1 MAKKYQ
7 QREMA
12 HRVKVETAPN
22 GYSLDVDGNGYMYFT
37 LAELVEGFFTHVGL
51 GIVDYCDEQTMRD
64 LMTAC
69 ATWPKEGDAIKC
81 AAEQQKTIDTLD
93 QAHKKALNVIKQI
106 KQSNVKLADDLTK
119 TKKRLDFYIEENEK
133 QKKHI
138 FRLENPDAPVE
149 ESAPKKNWKKGR
161 IHKDDIV
168 VELPKKIIKVK
179 PGPPIDKP
187 AKVERRGRPPKQA
200 TKKDDHEELEKRLRE
215 KGVLK

>member
-1 MAKKYQ
+1 
-7 QREMA
+7 MA

-51 GIVDYCDEQTMRD
+51 GIVDYCDEQTMHD

-149 ESAPKKNWKKGR
+149 EAAPKKNWKNGR
-161 IHKDDIV
+161 IHKAEIPS
-168 VELPKKIIKVK
+168 PKKIIKVK

-187 AKVERRGRPPKQA
+187 AKVERRGRPPK
-200 TKKDDHEELEKRLRE
+200 TKDHEELEQKLKA

>member
-1 MAKKYQ
+1 MAKKYK

-69 ATWPKEGDAIKC
+69 ATWPKEGDAIKF
-81 AAEQQKTIDTLD
+81 AAEQQKTIDTID
-93 QAHKKALNVIKQI
+93 QAHKKAMNVIKQI

-119 TKKRLDFYIEENEK
+119 TKKRLNFYIEENEK

-138 FRLENPDAPVE
+138 FRLENPDAPE
-149 ESAPKKNWKKGR
+149 EEKPKVNWKKGR
-161 IHKDDIV
+161 IHKAEIPS
-168 VELPKKIIKVK
+168 PKKIIKVK

-187 AKVERRGRPPKQA
+187 KVKRRGRPPK
-200 TKKDDHEELEKRLRE
+200 TKGHEELEQKLKA

>member
-1 MAKKYQ
+1 
-7 QREMA
+7 MA

-133 QKKHI
+133 QKKH
-138 FRLENPDAPVE
+138 R
-149 ESAPKKNWKKGR
+149 
-161 IHKDDIV
+161 
-168 VELPKKIIKVK
+168 
-179 PGPPIDKP
+179 
-187 AKVERRGRPPKQA
+187 
-200 TKKDDHEELEKRLRE
+200 
-215 KGVLK
+215 

>member
-1 MAKKYQ
+1 MAKKYK

-51 GIVDYCDEQTMRD
+51 GIVDYCDKQTMRD

-138 FRLENPDAPVE
+138 FRLENPDAPE
-149 ESAPKKNWKKGR
+149 EEKPKINWKKGR
-161 IHKDDIV
+161 IHKAEIPS
-168 VELPKKIIKVK
+168 PKKIIKVK

-187 AKVERRGRPPKQA
+187 VKVERRGRPPK
-200 TKKDDHEELEKRLRE
+200 TKDHEELEQKLKA

>member
-1 MAKKYQ
+1 
-7 QREMA
+7 MA

-81 AAEQQKTIDTLD
+81 AAGQQKTIDTLD

-138 FRLENPDAPVE
+138 FRLENPDAPE
-149 ESAPKKNWKKGR
+149 EEKPKINWKKGR
-161 IHKDDIV
+161 IHKAEIPS
-168 VELPKKIIKVK
+168 PKKIIKVK

-187 AKVERRGRPPKQA
+187 KVERRGRPPK
-200 TKKDDHEELEKRLRE
+200 TKDHEELEQKLKA

>member
-1 MAKKYQ
+1 
-7 QREMA
+7 MA

-69 ATWPKEGDAIKC
+69 ATWPNEGDAIKC

-93 QAHKKALNVIKQI
+93 QAHKKSLRIIAQI
-106 KQSNVKLADDLTK
+106 KASNTKLADDLTK

-138 FRLENPDAPVE
+138 FRLENPDAPE
-149 ESAPKKNWKKGR
+149 NEKPKVNWKKGR
-161 IHKDDIV
+161 IHKDEIV
-168 VELPKKIIKVK
+168 VNTPKKIIKVK

-187 AKVERRGRPPKQA
+187 AKVERRGRPPK
-200 TKKDDHEELEKRLRE
+200 TKDHEELEQKLKA

>member
-1 MAKKYQ
+1 MAKKYK
-7 QREMA
+7 QREMS
-12 HRVKVETAPN
+12 HKVRVETAPN

-69 ATWPKEGDAIKC
+69 ATWPKEGDAIREIGEK
-81 AAEQQKTIDTLD
+81 QKTIDSLD
-93 QAHKKALNVIKQI
+93 QAHKRALRVIAQI
-106 KQSNVKLADDLTK
+106 KASNVKLADDLTK

-138 FRLENPDAPVE
+138 FRLENPDAPE
-149 ESAPKKNWKKGR
+149 DEKPKVNWKKGR
-161 IHKDDIV
+161 IHKDEIV
-168 VELPKKIIKVK
+168 VEVPKKIIKVA

-187 AKVERRGRPPKQA
+187 EKVRKAGSGRPRK
-200 TKKDDHEELEKRLRE
+200 TKEHEELEQKLKA

>member
-1 MAKKYQ
+1 MAKKYN

-51 GIVDYCDEQTMRD
+51 SIVDYCDEQTMRD

-119 TKKRLDFYIEENEK
+119 TKKRLDFYIEENEQ
-133 QKKHI
+133 QKKRI
-138 FRLENPDAPVE
+138 FRLENPDAPE
-149 ESAPKKNWKKGR
+149 EEKPKVNWKKGR
-161 IHKDDIV
+161 IHKAEIPS
-168 VELPKKIIKVK
+168 PKKIIKVK

-187 AKVERRGRPPKQA
+187 VKVERRGRPPK
-200 TKKDDHEELEKRLRE
+200 TKDHEELEQKLKA

>member
-1 MAKKYQ
+1 MAKKYE

-12 HRVKVETAPN
+12 HKVRLMTTPN

-37 LAELVEGFFTHVGL
+37 LAELVEGFFIHVGL

-149 ESAPKKNWKKGR
+149 EKPKINWKKGR
-161 IHKDDIV
+161 IHKAEIP
-168 VELPKKIIKVK
+168 LPKKIIKVK
-179 PGPPIDKP
+179 LGPPIDKP
-187 AKVERRGRPPKQA
+187 KVERRGRPPK
-200 TKKDDHEELEKRLRE
+200 TKDHEELEQKLKA

>member
-1 MAKKYQ
+1 MPKKYK

-51 GIVDYCDEQTMRD
+51 SIVDYCDEQTMRD

-81 AAEQQKTIDTLD
+81 AAEHQKTIDTLD
-93 QAHKKALNVIKQI
+93 QAHKKAMNVIKQI

-138 FRLENPDAPVE
+138 FRLENPDAPE
-149 ESAPKKNWKKGR
+149 EEKPKVNWKKGR
-161 IHKDDIV
+161 IHKAEIPS
-168 VELPKKIIKVK
+168 PKKIIKVK

-187 AKVERRGRPPKQA
+187 AKVERRGRPPK
-200 TKKDDHEELEKRLRE
+200 TKDHEELEQKLKA

>member
-1 MAKKYQ
+1 MAKKYK

-37 LAELVEGFFTHVGL
+37 LAELVDGFFTHVGL

-93 QAHKKALNVIKQI
+93 QAHKKAMNVIKQI

-138 FRLENPDAPVE
+138 FRLENPDAPE
-149 ESAPKKNWKKGR
+149 GEKPKINWKKGR
-161 IHKDDIV
+161 IHKAEIPS
-168 VELPKKIIKVK
+168 PKKIIKVK

-187 AKVERRGRPPKQA
+187 KVERRGRPPK
-200 TKKDDHEELEKRLRE
+200 TKDHEELEQKLKA

>member
-1 MAKKYQ
+1 MAKKYK
-7 QREMA
+7 QREMT

-93 QAHKKALNVIKQI
+93 QAHKKAINVIKQI

-138 FRLENPDAPVE
+138 LRLENPDAPE
-149 ESAPKKNWKKGR
+149 DDKPKANWKKSR
-161 IHKDDIV
+161 IHKADI
-168 VELPKKIIKVK
+168 PSTKKIIKVK

-187 AKVERRGRPPKQA
+187 KIERRGRPPK
-200 TKKDDHEELEKRLRE
+200 TKGHEELEQKLKA

>member
-1 MAKKYQ
+1 MPKKYK

-51 GIVDYCDEQTMRD
+51 SIVDYCDEQTMRD

-106 KQSNVKLADDLTK
+106 RQSNVKLADDLTK

-138 FRLENPDAPVE
+138 FRLENPDAPE
-149 ESAPKKNWKKGR
+149 EEKPKVNWKKGR
-161 IHKDDIV
+161 IHKDGIV

-187 AKVERRGRPPKQA
+187 KVERRGRPPK
-200 TKKDDHEELEKRLRE
+200 TKDHEELEQKLKA
-215 KGVLK
+215 KGVIK

>member
-1 MAKKYQ
+1 MAKKYK

-37 LAELVEGFFTHVGL
+37 LVELVEGFFTHVGL

-81 AAEQQKTIDTLD
+81 AAEQQKTIDTID
-93 QAHKKALNVIKQI
+93 QAHKKAMNVIKQI

-119 TKKRLDFYIEENEK
+119 TKKRLDFYIEENEQ
-133 QKKHI
+133 QKKRI
-138 FRLENPDAPVE
+138 FKLENPDAPE
-149 ESAPKKNWKKGR
+149 EEKPKVNWKKGR
-161 IHKDDIV
+161 IHKAEIPS
-168 VELPKKIIKVK
+168 PKKIIKVK

-187 AKVERRGRPPKQA
+187 VKVERRGRPPK
-200 TKKDDHEELEKRLRE
+200 TKGHEELEQKLKA

>member
-1 MAKKYQ
+1 MAKKYK

-69 ATWPKEGDAIKC
+69 ATWPKEGDAIKF
-81 AAEQQKTIDTLD
+81 AAEQQKTIDTID
-93 QAHKKALNVIKQI
+93 QAHKKAMNVIKQI

-119 TKKRLDFYIEENEK
+119 TKKRLDFYIEENEQ
-133 QKKHI
+133 QKKRI
-138 FRLENPDAPVE
+138 FKLGNSDAPE
-149 ESAPKKNWKKGR
+149 EEKPKVNWKKGR
-161 IHKDDIV
+161 IHKAEIPS
-168 VELPKKIIKVK
+168 PKKIIKVK

-187 AKVERRGRPPKQA
+187 VKVERRGRPPK
-200 TKKDDHEELEKRLRE
+200 TKDHEELEQKLKA